1 MNKFAQKLKQLRTDK
16 KLHQKDLA
24 NQLTIDQRTVSNWEK
39 GIREP
44 NFDMLIKI
52 AKIFAVSTDYL
63 LGLEDWFY
71 FLFLDKSDGK

>member
-52 AKIFAVSTDYL
+52 AKIFAVSNDYL
-63 LGLEDWFY
+63 LGLED
-71 FLFLDKSDGK
+71 